1 LLDRLSI
8 QTSIMDTDTH
18 TFCTIQSHAIYRLKN
33 DLFHISLVIIPRLPY
48 RPKTKTCVNMRQM
61 MITRMIRKLLFFN
74 LFSVF
79 LQLIDVKIQVGMIWR
94 YQPIRQGW
102 YDVVI
107 QSMSLYVILI
117 RVYCICKM
125 CPILANY
132 VLYILVTIPYIY
144 RSVLWAIYKASY
156 HHTR

>member
-1 LLDRLSI
+1 MGFVIKIIMGFWIQWFWDLIVGIRIKTCVVYKMEPVQHISIQQKLLDRLSI

-33 DLFHISLVIIPRLPY
+33 DLFHISLDIIPRLPY

-79 LQLIDVKIQVGMIWR
+79 
-94 YQPIRQGW
+94 
-102 YDVVI
+102 
-107 QSMSLYVILI
+107 
-117 RVYCICKM
+117 
-125 CPILANY
+125 
-132 VLYILVTIPYIY
+132 
-144 RSVLWAIYKASY
+144 
-156 HHTR
+156 